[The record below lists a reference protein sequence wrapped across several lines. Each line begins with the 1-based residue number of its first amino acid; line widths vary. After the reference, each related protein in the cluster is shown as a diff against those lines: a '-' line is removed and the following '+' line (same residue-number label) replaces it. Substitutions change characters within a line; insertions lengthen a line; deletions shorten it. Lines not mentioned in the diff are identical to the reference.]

1 MAVNLVSIV
10 TQFLSPDLVARIAS
24 ALGLDLSAAQKAIGG
39 SVPAI
44 LAGLVGVA
52 SKPEGARQ
60 LSSVLAQQ
68 SPNILD
74 NLTSVIGGSAQKTFA
89 ESGSNLLS
97 TLLGG
102 GATNALATSISK
114 FAGISGSASS
124 SLVGMLGPVVL
135 GVLGKEQR
143 SSGLDAGGLASLLQ
157 SQKDQIAAAIPSG
170 LADRLGG
177 SGLLSALDSGLR
189 RGAAASAAAMS
200 GAAGAAERTI
210 AGASQATYA
219 MGSDAS
225 SRASKATAGTWP
237 IWVLGLAVLA
247 GLGWYL
253 LSRESGD
260 KVAEQVQPPAAQ
272 PAPPLRTTAT
282 QLPEQPGGTV
292 GLAPAI
298 LTAGGVNLASQVNV
312 SVGALRTAL
321 AGITDVGSAE
331 AALPRIRDAKAQLD
345 RVSALAEQLP
355 PDGKRA
361 LAGLVA
367 SVIPAINTLC
377 DRALALPGVSSVA
390 KPAIDELRVR
400 LDSLSH
406 A

>member
-1 MAVNLVSIV
+1 
-10 TQFLSPDLVARIAS
+10 
-24 ALGLDLSAAQKAIGG
+24 
-39 SVPAI
+39 
-44 LAGLVGVA
+44 
-52 SKPEGARQ
+52 
-60 LSSVLAQQ
+60 LAQQ

-200 GAAGAAERTI
+200 GV

>member
-200 GAAGAAERTI
+200 GV

-377 DRALALPGVSSVA
+377 DRALALPGVSSIA

>member
-1 MAVNLVSIV
+1 
-10 TQFLSPDLVARIAS
+10 VARIAS

-74 NLTSVIGGSAQKTFA
+74 NLTSVIGGSARKAFA

-102 GATNALATSISK
+102 GATNALGTSISK

-200 GAAGAAERTI
+200 GV

-247 GLGWYL
+247 GLGGICFA
-253 LSRESGD
+253 RSGD
-260 KVAEQVQPPAAQ
+260 KVAEQVQPAAQ
-272 PAPPLRTTAT
+272 RPGPRARLRRNSSNRRD
-282 QLPEQPGGTV
+282 GGP
-292 GLAPAI
+292 APAI
-298 LTAGGVNLASQVNV
+298 SPPAAS
-312 SVGALRTAL
+312 
-321 AGITDVGSAE
+321 IW
-331 AALPRIRDAKAQLD
+331 
-345 RVSALAEQLP
+345 
-355 PDGKRA
+355 
-361 LAGLVA
+361 
-367 SVIPAINTLC
+367 PA
-377 DRALALPGVSSVA
+377 R
-390 KPAIDELRVR
+390 
-400 LDSLSH
+400 
-406 A
+406 

>member
-200 GAAGAAERTI
+200 GV